1 MLSLPRPLI
10 SIPLQRERVFQAWQA
25 VSGDVHTPVPEAVR
39 RANLEEDRL
48 QVLMMLEHGG
58 K

>member
-1 MLSLPRPLI
+1 MITLPRPLI

-25 VSGDVHTPVPEAVR
+25 VSGDVHTPVPEAIR

-48 QVLMMLEHGG
+48 QLLVMLECSG